1 MIVFCLTGHGHFDLA
16 AYDNYLSG
24 KLQDFEH
31 PDEEIAKSHGGLAR
45 VG

>member
-1 MIVFCLTGHGHFDLA
+1 MPPLVSLDLA

-24 KLQDFEH
+24 KLQDFEY
-31 PDEEIAKSHGGLAR
+31 PDEAIKRSMAALPE